1 MTQLYDSTPANC
13 VWALPGTHKLGKVDF
28 KALAAASSSDQLDGA
43 VPMMCAA
50 GDAVIMNR
58 QLAHGSFAN
67 TSTERRVTLNAGFLP
82 PSRVLNVAT
91 RKLTGEE
98 VIYTADRIHERSR
111 IIQLGI
117 DARQQRFPKET
128 PFVYTPLVGEEEQN
142 RWSELARETLLK
154 DYNLRDMFI

>member
-1 MTQLYDSTPANC
+1 
-13 VWALPGTHKLGKVDF
+13 
-28 KALAAASSSDQLDGA
+28 
-43 VPMMCAA
+43 
-50 GDAVIMNR
+50 MNR

-67 TSTERRVTLNAGFLP
+67 TSTERRVTLNAGFFP
-82 PSRVLNVAT
+82 RSRVLNVAT

-117 DARQQRFPKET
+117 DARQQRFPEET
-128 PFVYTPLVGEEEQN
+128 PFIYAPLVGEEEQN